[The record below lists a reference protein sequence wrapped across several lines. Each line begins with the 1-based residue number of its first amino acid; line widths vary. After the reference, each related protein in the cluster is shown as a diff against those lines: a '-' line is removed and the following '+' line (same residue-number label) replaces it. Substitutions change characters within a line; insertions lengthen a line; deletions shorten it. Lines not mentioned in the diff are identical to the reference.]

1 MDGTA
6 LVDSGGVLPLRHSS
20 VNGWGV
26 RAHRHTCIVF
36 VLCAFYCEPVSS
48 EACSQRPVSD
58 WVVRQLVERC
68 SLALSQLPPHL
79 QPSSFAASSIAAPQL
94 PPRLQLLSPVASS
107 IAAPQLPPRLQL
119 PAPTASCLLHCSS
132 PNCHLTCNHRPLL
145 HPPLQL
151 PIYHLACNCC
161 HLLHPF
167 LHCSSPV
174 TTSLATVV
182 SCCILQSTAAPQLPC
197 TSLATGST
205 SALTYCTAASGP
217 NCHLTCNYRPLLHP
231 PGMAAPQLPPHL
243 QLLSLAAASTAQ
255 LVSSPCLL
263 HYSSPIDISLSTA
276 VTRCCLRPLHSLLVL
291 PLPRIV
297 IIT

>member
-1 MDGTA
+1 MSYTIA
-6 LVDSGGVLPLRHSS
+6 SCLRVCLVRVGDHPQRVSGHLTFDHTVDLSFCSS
-20 VNGWGV
+20 
-26 RAHRHTCIVF
+26 HH
-36 VLCAFYCEPVSS
+36 LYCCQS
-48 EACSQRPVSD
+48 
-58 WVVRQLVERC
+58 
-68 SLALSQLPPHL
+68 
-79 QPSSFAASSIAAPQL
+79 AAPYTAEL
-94 PPRLQLLSPVASS
+94 SPVATSLQLLSPAASS
-107 IAAPQLPPRLQL
+107 TAAPQLPPRLQL

-255 LVSSPCLL
+255 LVSSSCLL

-291 PLPRIV
+291 PLPL
-297 IIT
+297 